1 MEKKFKLFYTLFE
14 LAVNCPLEFGVDC
27 PLELVMSKFDLVLT
41 WPNRPKW
48 IKLLPTKMCG
58 SALIRVKK
66 IKFRKRK
73 EKNKTSTLSFSKLFD
88 GNPWRFEASR
98 LLEWSTLEWLWSITI
113 QRSPWLLSFK
123 IFIDENAMNL
133 IWKKIKTMVGN
144 TLDPPGLLESYL
156 LRLWFTNL
164 FSTVN
169 S

>member
-1 MEKKFKLFYTLFE
+1 M
-14 LAVNCPLEFGVDC
+14 NCPLELWSGLSIRIGNVKIWSVSYLAQSVQMDKIITDQNVWFCV
-27 PLELVMSKFDLVLT
+27 
-41 WPNRPKW
+41 
-48 IKLLPTKMCG
+48 
-58 SALIRVKK
+58 IRVKK
-66 IKFRKRK
+66 IKLQKRK
-73 EKNKTSTLSFSKLFD
+73 EKNKTYILSFSKLID
-88 GNPWRFEASR
+88 RNPWRFEASR
-98 LLEWSTLEWLWSITI
+98 LLEWSTLEWLWSIAI